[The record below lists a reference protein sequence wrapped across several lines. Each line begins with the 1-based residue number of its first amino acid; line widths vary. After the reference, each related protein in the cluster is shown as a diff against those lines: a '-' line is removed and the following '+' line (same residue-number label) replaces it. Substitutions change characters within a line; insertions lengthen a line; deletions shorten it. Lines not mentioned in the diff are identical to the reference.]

1 MSPWFNIEDV
11 TEKNFWLVGVGE
23 LARAKKEDVTGFEVR
38 ATETGF
44 QVVLATAEH
53 KFPIGAEFGVQAEAD
68 SKCIELQKKYL

>member
-1 MSPWFNIEDV
+1 MSSWFNIEDV

-23 LARAKKEDVTGFEVR
+23 LARAKKEEVTGFEVR

-44 QVVLATAEH
+44 QVVLATARRG
-53 KFPIGAEFGVQAEAD
+53 FPIGAEFGSQTGAD